1 MSQPSLL
8 RRVFG
13 WFGRGLDALRV
24 FVGRLVFL
32 MLLLVLLGALFSGPD
47 AVTVPEGGLLVLN
60 PRGAIVEQPALLD
73 PQSLLLGSSEVTAT
87 PLRDVLDALER
98 AVSDARIVGVVL
110 DLDELTAA
118 TPTALESIG
127 AALEQVR
134 ESGKS
139 LIAHGDYFSQ
149 AQYFLASHADTVY
162 LHPMGQLMLPGYGG
176 SQLFFASAL
185 ERLGIQVHVFRV
197 GTHKA
202 AVEPFTL
209 DAMSE
214 LSRANMQQ
222 LVDELWQRYLSTVA
236 VNRGLSVEALRAYAN
251 DYAAH
256 LQAVGGDTAQVALA
270 HGLVDEL
277 VSLPQFRARL
287 SALAGAA
294 GGNPRTIDMQDFLAA
309 TSTLPLPA
317 ENAIGVIV
325 AEGSIDMGEQPRGVI
340 GADSL
345 ISLIRDARRD
355 ERIKAVVLRVDSPG
369 GSALASELIRQELEQ
384 LQEAGKP
391 LVVSMAGTAASGG
404 YWISATADEIWAS
417 PTTVTGSIG
426 IFGLIPTLEDSL
438 GRIGVFADGVSTTP
452 LTRAD
457 VLSGMSEPM
466 AAVFQASVED
476 GYRRFLQLVADG
488 RNMSVEQVDAVAQGQ
503 VWSGTQ
509 AQAFGLVDNLGELDD
524 AIASAA
530 QLAGV
535 ETYDWHYIEKPL
547 TPGEQFAQELIRNFG
562 LTGLAPQS
570 WLGAVGGAAGGSVLQ
585 QTLDQLG
592 SLARFN
598 DPRSLYALCEFCA
611 FLD

>member
-509 AQAFGLVDNLGELDD
+509 AQAFGLVDNLGELED

-535 ETYDWHYIEKPL
+535 ETYDWRYIEKPL

>member
-8 RRVFG
+8 RRVLG

-24 FVGRLVFL
+24 FFGRLVFL
-32 MLLLVLLGALFSGPD
+32 LLLLVLLGALFSGP
-47 AVTVPEGGLLVLN
+47 ATVTVPEGGLLVLN

-98 AVSDARIVGVVL
+98 AAADARIVGVVL
-110 DLDELTAA
+110 DLDELTSA
-118 TPTALESIG
+118 TPVALESIG
-127 AALEQVR
+127 LALERVR

-222 LVDELWQRYLSTVA
+222 LVDELWQRYLNTVA
-236 VNRGLSVEALRAYAN
+236 VNRGLTVEALRSYAN
-251 DYAAH
+251 DYPAH

-294 GGNPRTIDMQDFLAA
+294 GGNPRTIDLQEFLAA
-309 TSTLPLPA
+309 TDTLPLPA
-317 ENAIGVIV
+317 ENEIGVIV
-325 AEGSIDMGEQPRGVI
+325 AEGNIDMGEQPRGVI

-503 VWSGTQ
+503 VWTGTQ
-509 AQAFGLVDNLGELDD
+509 AQACGLVDNLGELDD

-530 QLAGV
+530 RLAGV
-535 ETYDWHYIEKPL
+535 EAYEWRYIEKPL
-547 TPGEQFAQELIRNFG
+547 TPSEQFAQELIRNFG
-562 LTGLAPQS
+562 LTGLAPAS
-570 WLGAVGGAAGGSVLQ
+570 WLGGVGGTVGGSVLQ